1 MSDVW
6 AEVRVDDNCMWR
18 LKGKTWNEE
27 PSLDEIKKSV
37 GGYYEMMPQSYLMD
51 DIGAMYVNE
60 EGMLHGLDM
69 NQLATQQ
76 TRMQAFQRPV
86 VGNAIIRVEEKILT
100 KKYWLAGDESE

>member
-27 PSLDEIKKSV
+27 PSLDEIQKSV
-37 GGYYEMMPQSYLMD
+37 GGYYEMVPQYYLMD

-60 EGMLHGLDM
+60 EGMLHGLDI

-76 TRMQAFQRPV
+76 TTNGLATAV
-86 VGNAIIRVEEKILT
+86 VGNTIIRVDEKILT

>member
-6 AEVRVDDNCMWR
+6 AEVRVNDNCMWR

-27 PSLDEIKKSV
+27 PSLEEIQKSV

-51 DIGAMYVNE
+51 DIGAMYVNDK
-60 EGMLHGLDM
+60 GMLHGLDI

-76 TRMQAFQRPV
+76 TTMLAPAV
-86 VGNAIIRVEEKILT
+86 VGNTIIRVDEKILT

>member
-27 PSLDEIKKSV
+27 PSLDEIQKSV

-51 DIGAMYVNE
+51 DIGAMYVNDK
-60 EGMLHGLDM
+60 GMLHGLDI

-76 TRMQAFQRPV
+76 TTILASAV
-86 VGNAIIRVEEKILT
+86 VGNTIIRVDEKILT

>member
-27 PSLDEIKKSV
+27 PSLDEIQKSV

-51 DIGAMYVNE
+51 DIGAMYVNDK
-60 EGMLHGLDM
+60 GMLHGLDI

-76 TRMQAFQRPV
+76 TTILASAV
-86 VGNAIIRVEEKILT
+86 AGNTIIRVDEKVLT